1 MGCIQ
6 RMLIEDVKDEQRL
19 RKVKKLVDDAMDRYK
34 KRVGFAEKLESDM
47 LGSSGKRSQLQ
58 SHEGGALGNVGVRMR
73 SMP

>member
-47 LGSSGKRSQLQ
+47 LGSSGKKKPAAKS
-58 SHEGGALGNVGVRMR
+58 
-73 SMP
+73 